1 MSAQNAKAFFDKLD
15 NGDANL
21 KASVKQKLEDIAK
34 DAKYPATL
42 QELSDE
48 LKKRWQASPSSNSK
62 VVYSEPP
69 GF

>member
-48 LKKRWQASPSSNSK
+48 LKKR
-62 VVYSEPP
+62 
-69 GF
+69 